1 MTKKGTFSNL
11 IFLSVAASITI
22 SSFINATDVVFK
34 TGEPQY
40 MASYNVDNS
49 NPDAP
54 ELHVQLELMNYDITT
69 WFQYNQTV
77 ITTNTTD
84 ANGTVTPTPVDP
96 NNNAP
101 LPGVLMGLGLGS

>member
-11 IFLSVAASITI
+11 IFLSVAATITI

-40 MASYNVDNS
+40 MASYSVDNS

-54 ELHVQLELMNYDITT
+54 ELQIQLELMNYDITA

-84 ANGTVTPTPVDP
+84 ANGTVITTTVDP
-96 NNNAP
+96 NSNTP
-101 LPGVLMGLGLGS
+101 LPGVMMGLGLGS